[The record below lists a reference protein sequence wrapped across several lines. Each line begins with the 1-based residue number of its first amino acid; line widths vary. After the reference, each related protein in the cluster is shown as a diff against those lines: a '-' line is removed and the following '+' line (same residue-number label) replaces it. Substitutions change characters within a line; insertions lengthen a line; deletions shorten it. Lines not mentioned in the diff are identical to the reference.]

1 MVGYAEPVDWQDCSD
16 PELMD
21 AIGRQEVQA
30 FEVLYDRYARLVF
43 STAYRVVED
52 SYG

>member
-21 AIGRQEVQA
+21 AIGRQQVQA
-30 FEVLYDRYARLVF
+30 FEVGKAQVQDDHLGGF
-43 STAYRVVED
+43 GG
-52 SYG
+52 YGT